1 VLGNNKKGLPI
12 AIDRSKRVLVVEDD
26 DSTRVA
32 IKRLLN
38 AAGFATA
45 GYASAEALL
54 AAGPGEDDACVVS
67 DLALPGLSG
76 IELLGVLRTSGW
88 LGPLIL
94 ITAHDSPRVRQEAA
108 HGGVAAYLAK
118 PFLGNALVA
127 AVQRA
132 MGAPGT
138 ESRS

>member
-1 VLGNNKKGLPI
+1 MSTGARQQKERSPI
-12 AIDRSKRVLVVEDD
+12 AINRSKRVLVVEDD

-32 IKRLLN
+32 IKRLLS

-45 GYASAEALL
+45 IYGSAEQLL
-54 AAGPGEDDACVVS
+54 AAGLCEEDACVVS
-67 DLALPGLSG
+67 DLSLPGLSG
-76 IELLGVLRTSGW
+76 IELLGVLRTGGW

-94 ITAHDSPRVRQEAA
+94 ITAHDSPSVRQKAA
-108 HGGVAAYLAK
+108 QSDIAAYLAK
-118 PFLGNALVA
+118 PFLGSALVA

-138 ESRS
+138 G